1 MKKISK
7 ILRQALRKSAE
18 ELINHK
24 KEFIYEGSWCDKHAK
39 ELAKNPFS
47 PQPSIITEQSYT
59 CNPYQSRIPNDW
71 SSPGPADAC
80 AGSGKAAE
88 CANID
93 PNYNGSIWDL
103 CTSGMLP
110 GTSCLNYGSTIKL
123 FPPTLTPSTTNECE
137 GGWPAVVGDHMLSK
151 EQNSSNYDAW
161 LIVQSGGWSNNC
173 AGPRASH
180 HECNWTSAGCMD
192 NTALM
197 GYSWTYTQD
206 CTFNTT
212 YPANCVGGATG
223 PECCCT
229 YQGPGCTDPNANN
242 FILGMSPDDGSCEY
256 EGCTDPTALNYDF
269 TGSSPQV
276 TANNDPYDGDPST
289 GNGGTAIDNGTC
301 TPVELGCTDTNASNT
316 TPNANTDDDSCE
328 YEGCT
333 DPTMSNYSFAGSS
346 PQVTANNDP
355 YSPNPPNT
363 GIAID
368 NGSCTPFPIPG
379 CTDTNASNTTP
390 NANTDDG
397 SCTYLGCTDPSMSN
411 YDFPNSSPQV
421 TATNDPYDG
430 DPSTG
435 NGGFAIDNGSCIP
448 PVTYN
453 CQDGFCEDPGDGSG
467 QHASLSDCVASEECD
482 RWKCTKVITQDD
494 TPMEEQLGPDLKP
507 SKDKPEPTTTSSEST
522 SCIKCDD
529 GDYDLTTGWSTE
541 CQFREEEECKEK
553 CKIKCQCCVKNQPVT
568 MVTQVPYDPGCLVLN
583 GINGASECEE
593 FTVNGIHPQYC
604 KDVDPCYEFDNSD
617 PYWNQCC
624 EMCQQ
629 TSTGTLMSVAPA
641 HCEGK
646 CHCCGDCQGVITSHG
661 GVSFCE
667 DCFQYNNTPNN
678 DPFGTGVPDPDCV
691 CCDQYN
697 YQGYNPNSGCPSGY
711 ITYNNFNPNFTTPAP
726 WWGWCYGCL
735 MSTGALPP
743 DPVFSSIFSYQPSP
757 STGPLG
763 NCECCEQEIPSWG
776 FIPNWE
782 EEFAGG
788 PLDPSP
794 LVAPSSTDDLGGV
807 DLDKMFQ
814 TDDEYSNPE
823 DEYKDE
829 YEVEDE
835 FDLDNA
841 LSTLQEGVQLKGKLL
856 NKLRM
861 TKLAG
866 IKKK

>member
-7 ILRQALRKSAE
+7 ILKQALRKSAE
-18 ELINHK
+18 
-24 KEFIYEGSWCDKHAK
+24 EFIYEGSWCDKQAK
-39 ELAKNPFS
+39 GLLDYNANPN
-47 PQPSIITEQSYT
+47 QPSIITEQT
-59 CNPYQSRIPNDW
+59 NCNPYQSRTPNDW
-71 SSPGPADAC
+71 SSAAPNDAC
-80 AGSGKAAE
+80 AAEGIAVRCSSIPVGYTGTLADLANGPAAE
-88 CANID
+88 A
-93 PNYNGSIWDL
+93 YN
-103 CTSGMLP
+103 
-110 GTSCLNYGSTIKL
+110 NKIKL
-123 FPPTLTPSTTNECE
+123 FPPNVPMQNGFPSGNCV
-137 GGWPAVVGDHMLSK
+137 GGWTAVPGDYMLSHPGGT
-151 EQNSSNYDAW
+151 QGGAWIPW
-161 LIVQSGGWSNNC
+161 LIVDVYGFTNICQ
-173 AGPRASH
+173 GPRIGH
-180 HECNWTSAGCMD
+180 YECAWSPAGCQD
-192 NTALM
+192 NTALN
-197 GYSWTYTQD
+197 YSPSYGDD
-206 CTFNTT
+206 CTEDAS
-212 YPANCVGGATG
+212 YPANCIGGTTG
-223 PECCCT
+223 ADCCCE
-229 YQGPGCTDPNANN
+229 YPPPPPPIPGCMDPNATTNYDPN
-242 FILGMSPDDGSCEY
+242 ATVDDGSCEY
-256 EGCTDPTALNYDF
+256 EGCTDPLAL
-269 TGSSPQV
+269 
-276 TANNDPYDGDPST
+276 
-289 GNGGTAIDNGTC
+289 
-301 TPVELGCTDTNASNT
+301 
-316 TPNANTDDDSCE
+316 
-328 YEGCT
+328 
-333 DPTMSNYSFAGSS
+333 NYSFAGST
-346 PQVTANNDP
+346 PPVTATNDP

-368 NGSCTPFPIPG
+368 DS
-379 CTDTNASNTTP
+379 
-390 NANTDDG
+390 
-397 SCTYLGCTDPSMSN
+397 
-411 YDFPNSSPQV
+411 
-421 TATNDPYDG
+421 
-430 DPSTG
+430 
-435 NGGFAIDNGSCIP
+435 SCISL
-448 PVTYN
+448 TFD
-453 CQDGFCEDPGDGSG
+453 CQDGYCEENIAGTGN
-467 QHASLSDCVASEECD
+467 HASLNDCIASEECD

-494 TPMEEQLGPDLKP
+494 AQMAEQLDPDLKP

-541 CQFREEEECKEK
+541 CQFREEEKCKEK
-553 CKIKCQCCVKNQPVT
+553 CKIKCQCCVKNQPT
-568 MVTQVPYDPGCLVLN
+568 SMVTQVPYDPGCLVLN

-604 KDVDPCYEFDNSD
+604 KDVEPCYEFDNSD

-629 TSTGTLMSVAPA
+629 TSTGTLMAGAPA

-697 YQGYNPNSGCPSGY
+697 YQGYNPGASCPWGS
-711 ITYNNFNPNFTTPAP
+711 ITYNNFNFAMGGSINASND
-726 WWGWCYGCL
+726 WWGVCYGCL

-743 DPVFSSIFSYQPSP
+743 DPVFSSYFSYQPS
-757 STGPLG
+757 TAAGALG
-763 NCECCEQEIPSWG
+763 NCECCADQEIPSWG

-807 DLDKMFQ
+807 DLDKIFQ

-866 IKKK
+866 IKKWDR